1 MLPVRSVRFRALG
14 HNRGVSVRFSVGL
27 AAAVALVC
35 TLTACGGGTPEPPPL
50 DSPAPT
56 QSASAEPTPE
66 ASATSAKPSVEPT
79 PTNVVQTGGS
89 GGKVDD
95 ATKAA
100 ATAFTK
106 KVLAALDKA
115 TNTGDFKD
123 VQAVFDKS
131 CSSCKDGI
139 AYIQGIYAKDQK
151 IVGGQYEDPRFSVAA
166 SPVADVVVRVD
177 STVAA
182 YKVVS
187 ASGKT
192 IGRAGAEPDISNY
205 HLKKSGDTW
214 HVVRWSYS

>member
-1 MLPVRSVRFRALG
+1 M
-14 HNRGVSVRFSVGL
+14 
-27 AAAVALVC
+27 
-35 TLTACGGGTPEPPPL
+35 
-50 DSPAPT
+50 
-56 QSASAEPTPE
+56 
-66 ASATSAKPSVEPT
+66 
-79 PTNVVQTGGS
+79 VQTGG
-89 GGKVDD
+89 GGKVDA

-115 TNTGDFKD
+115 TTTGDFKD
-123 VQAVFDKS
+123 VQAVFDTS

-139 AYIQGIYAKDQK
+139 AYIQGIYAKNQK
-151 IVGGQYEDPRFSVAA
+151 IVGGQYEDPKFSVAG

-192 IGRAGAEPDISNY
+192 IGQAGAEPDVSNF

>member
-1 MLPVRSVRFRALG
+1 MRFRALG

-27 AAAVALVC
+27 AAAVALAC

-56 QSASAEPTPE
+56 KSASAEPTPE
-66 ASATSAKPSVEPT
+66 PSATPSAKPTASPSPT
-79 PTNVVQTGGS
+79 DVVQTGG

-95 ATKAA
+95 ATKAE

-115 TNTGDFKD
+115 TTTGDFKD
-123 VQAVFDKS
+123 VQAVFDPS

-139 AYIQGIYAKDQK
+139 AYIQGIYAKNQK
-151 IVGGQYEDPRFSVAA
+151 IVGGQYEDPKFSVAA
-166 SPVADVVVRVD
+166 SPVAAVVVRVD

-192 IGRAGAEPDISNY
+192 IGQAGAEPDISNY